1 MFQGRATCESL
12 GHVVAAGSF
21 ILGGVTDASC
31 DATGGGPLQPKE
43 GVMLRPIFM
52 AILVSVMVLG
62 GVLPAHTDDRDKDDD
77 GNKTGHRAILNAVNG
92 GTSSSNT
99 AHTTLRSEH
108 AAQNTAQDAA
118 HSALTQQLTDIQAA
132 IASLS
137 TGGSA
142 QPPCGAG
149 TEARRFVVSPDGTE
163 VCDNTTGLNWQ
174 QNPDSTQRTQ
184 ANALAYCPT
193 VAARSRV
200 PEVKELISVLDYA
213 SFHPPLP
220 TSHPF
225 TNIHSDNYWSATT
238 FAGDST
244 QAWGVLLST
253 GIVRPSGKGVAFFVW
268 CVRGA

>member
-1 MFQGRATCESL
+1 MW
-12 GHVVAAGSF
+12 
-21 ILGGVTDASC
+21 
-31 DATGGGPLQPKE
+31 
-43 GVMLRPIFM
+43 RPIFM
-52 AILVSVMVLG
+52 AIVVSVMVLG

-92 GTSSSNT
+92 GSSSSNT
-99 AHTTLRSEH
+99 AHGTLQSQH
-108 AAQNTAQDAA
+108 ATQDAA
-118 HSALTQQLTDIQAA
+118 HSALTQQLTDIQVA

-213 SFHPPLP
+213 SFDPPLP